1 MRGGDR
7 YGSLFGVI
15 PGDRAGGEEQTG
27 ASLGAEVAG
36 PMAGLAHRRPL
47 IWLVTLGWCLVAS
60 GLPFP
65 GSGVAER
72 GGGPPRRVAKDR
84 SRPFP
89 CMDSP
94 CGCASAQQ
102 CLTSCCCHTPAERLA
117 WARRHGV
124 EVGVLE
130 ALERLAAPT
139 SRSACSNAA
148 EGACGEC
155 ELATGHVAG
164 HRVAGHHVA
173 GHRVA
178 EPMVAAAP
186 SCCAT
191 GGARS
196 QGAGRSTANP
206 PGAMGAPDGATGSE
220 GTQEPDGGARDR
232 ATSVVL
238 RAMLACQG
246 VTLAGGGVAVPL
258 PPLPVRPCGD
268 TLIVPAATP
277 GDRPSHGRRDRPE
290 PPPPRR
296 LAA

>member
-1 MRGGDR
+1 M
-7 YGSLFGVI
+7 
-15 PGDRAGGEEQTG
+15 
-27 ASLGAEVAG
+27 AG
-36 PMAGLAHRRPL
+36 PMAGLAQRRPL
-47 IWLVTLGWCLVAS
+47 MIWLVTLWWSLVAS

-72 GGGPPRRVAKDR
+72 GGDPARHVAKDR

-94 CGCASAQQ
+94 CGCATAEQ
-102 CLTSCCCHTPAERLA
+102 CLSSCCCHTPAERLV
-117 WARRHGV
+117 WARRHGLDV
-124 EVGVLE
+124 AVLE

-155 ELATGHVAG
+155 ELSTGHVAG
-164 HRVAGHHVA
+164 HM
-173 GHRVA
+173 VA

-186 SCCAT
+186 SCCST

-206 PGAMGAPDGATGSE
+206 AGAPGAPDGATGSE

-232 ATSVVL
+232 ATPVVL

-246 VTLAGGGVAVPL
+246 VTLDSGGVAVPL

-268 TLIVPAATP
+268 TLIVPATTP
-277 GDRPSHGRRDRPE
+277 GDRPSHGRRERPE